1 MRMCRMGGLSE
12 FVRRVERPEFERT
25 SSSSEFG
32 CVEEKPEKGGR
43 LALLRHAKDSSP
55 SRAIGLNVS
64 PAELEG
70 DTRIYQAH
78 EGHRIHLWLLAI
90 PSLST

>member
-1 MRMCRMGGLSE
+1 MR
-12 FVRRVERPEFERT
+12 RREA
-25 SSSSEFG
+25 
-32 CVEEKPEKGGR
+32 EKGGR

-70 DTRIYQAH
+70 TQEYTRHMKVIESIFGY
-78 EGHRIHLWLLAI
+78 WLYPACLPECPLADRVSQTN
-90 PSLST
+90 PNYNCSSPM